1 MNTARTWKFWLCRSI
16 AILAFWVL
24 ALLMMFL
31 GWMSGGFETSG
42 ERYAAGAGFWV
53 WGGLGLLFGA
63 FGLYRRNARAW
74 LIGLVALS
82 AVLIFSFTVS
92 DGWSDDLFPFLL
104 AYPVIWFGNWLS
116 RK

>member
-1 MNTARTWKFWLCRSI
+1 M
-16 AILAFWVL
+16 
-24 ALLMMFL
+24 
-31 GWMSGGFETSG
+31 
-42 ERYAAGAGFWV
+42 
-53 WGGLGLLFGA
+53 WGGLGLLIGA
-63 FGLYRRNARAW
+63 LGLYRRNAQVW

-104 AYPVIWFGNWLS
+104 AYPVIWFGYWLS